1 MVIGVAVMPD
11 GASTRLPSLPGL
23 DPAWSRTVEVL
34 GADGQRRRWHV
45 LDSDPRSGSGPQRPT
60 LLCLHGNPTWSYL
73 WRRMLAA
80 APRGWRVIAP
90 DQLGMGYSER
100 PATASTLADRVRQLG
115 ELTAAMGV
123 TGPVVTLAHDWGGII
138 SLGWALEHREQVE
151 AVVLTNTAV
160 HQPEDSRPPVLIRL
174 AHLSALRDLLCVRTP
189 VFLRSAT
196 ALSWPPLDREVR
208 AAFAAP
214 YRGAGRRRA
223 IGEFVADIPFGAQ
236 DPSHPALAAI
246 TAGITGWDVPALLLW
261 GPRDPVFG
269 EQYLRDL
276 LGRLPRADLHR
287 YAGASHLLPE
297 DAPRYAEDVA
307 DWLRGL
313 DIGRRTAAAVGEQPP
328 AAAVAESLPPQAAV
342 AESLPS
348 PAASNP
354 VWQGLTDRAAITPHE
369 TAIAEVGGAQISWAE
384 LDQRVRQAAASLV
397 AGGVRPGQRLALLV
411 PPSIELTVA
420 VYAGWRAGAVVVVA
434 DKGLGLRGMGR
445 ALRSANLDHVVGT
458 AQGLAAA
465 TAMRLPG
472 KRWLAGPATAAQRRV
487 LRMASELAVLP
498 GGTGQPAEL
507 PSLSS
512 LPQVSSLPE
521 MAELPDVA
529 GDAEAAVVFTSGATG
544 PAKGVLYLHRQV
556 QAQLDV
562 VRRTYRLTGRDRIV
576 AGFAPF
582 ALLGPA
588 LGVGSAAPATDV
600 TKPATL
606 TAAALADAVLAIDA
620 SVVFASPAA
629 LRTVAATAGDLGPG
643 QRAALARVRL
653 LMSAGAPVPV
663 ELLRQLSALL
673 PAAEA
678 HTPYGM
684 TEVLPVTDVSL
695 AELEQAGSGDGV
707 CVGRAVTG
715 VEVEISALDAG
726 GQDLGKLSAEP
737 DVVGEICVR
746 AAHGK
751 HRYDALWATE
761 RASSRD
767 AGWHRTGDVGR
778 LDDAGRLWVQGR
790 LQHLITTPEGLLT
803 PVGLEQRIADVP
815 GVTAA
820 AVVGVG
826 PAGTQ
831 QLVAI
836 VVPDQPEQGRVR
848 PGRSGPGRGG
858 LGRGRL
864 GRDGLG
870 RGGPGRDGPGRG
882 RLSRRAPV
890 AGLELA
896 DAVRAAVDVPV
907 AAVLLIGELPVDIRH
922 ASKVDRTA
930 LAAWAGK
937 ALAGRT

>member
-1 MVIGVAVMPD
+1 VTAGP
-11 GASTRLPSLPGL
+11 TRPPSLPGL

-34 GADGQRRRWHV
+34 GADGRLRRWHV
-45 LDSDPRSGSGPQRPT
+45 LDTAVQDGEASQRPT

-73 WRRMLAA
+73 WRRMLVA

-100 PATASTLADRVRQLG
+100 PVTPSTLADRVRQLG
-115 ELTAAMGV
+115 ELTAAMGI

-138 SLGWALEHREQVE
+138 SLGWALEHRDQVE

-160 HQPEDSRPPVLIRL
+160 HQPEDSRPPALIRL
-174 AHLSALRDLLCVRTP
+174 AHLAALRDLLCVRTP
-189 VFLRSAT
+189 VFVRSAT
-196 ALSWPPLDREVR
+196 ALSWPPLKGEVR

-223 IGEFVADIPFGAQ
+223 IGEFVADIPFGAH
-236 DPSHPALAAI
+236 DPSHPALEAI

-276 LGRLPRADLHR
+276 LTRLPRADLHR

-307 DWLRGL
+307 AWLREL
-313 DIGRRTAAAVGEQPP
+313 DIGKRTAAAAGERPS
-328 AAAVAESLPPQAAV
+328 AAANAVAAEPAPLPPH
-342 AESLPS
+342 
-348 PAASNP
+348 AASDP
-354 VWQGLTDRAAITPHE
+354 VWQRLTDRAASTPHE
-369 TAIAEVGGAQISWAE
+369 TAIAEVGGASISWAE
-384 LDQRVRQAAASLV
+384 LDRRVRQSAAGLV
-397 AGGVRPGQRLALLV
+397 AGGLKPGQRLALLV

-420 VYAGWRAGAVVVVA
+420 LYAGWRAGAVIVVA
-434 DKGLGLRGMGR
+434 DKGLGLRAMGR
-445 ALRSANLDHVVGT
+445 ALRGANLRHVVGT

-465 TAMRLPG
+465 SAMRLPG
-472 KRWLAGPATAAQRRV
+472 KRWLAGPATTVQRRV
-487 LRMASELAVLP
+487 LHVAADLTAEPGAEHPASLAS
-498 GGTGQPAEL
+498 A
-507 PSLSS
+507 SLAA
-512 LPQVSSLPE
+512 QASLPE
-521 MAELPDVA
+521 VA
-529 GDAEAAVVFTSGATG
+529 DGAEAAVVFTSGATG

-556 QAQLDV
+556 QAQLSV
-562 VRRTYRLTGRDRIV
+562 VRQTYQLTEQDRIV

-588 LGVGSAAPATDV
+588 LGVASAVPATDV

-606 TAAALADAVLAIDA
+606 TAAALAEAVLAIQA

-629 LRTVAATAGDLGPG
+629 LRTVAATAGALSSG
-643 QRAALARVRL
+643 QQSALARVRL
-653 LMSAGAPVPV
+653 LMSAGAPVPL
-663 ELLRQLSALL
+663 ELLQQLSTLL

-695 AELEQAGSGDGV
+695 PELEQAGLGDGV
-707 CVGRAVTG
+707 CVGRAVAG
-715 VEVEISALDAG
+715 VDIEISALDG
-726 GQDLGKLSAEP
+726 FGQDLGTLSAKP
-737 DVVGEICVR
+737 GVLGEICVR

-751 HRYDALWATE
+751 HRYDGLWATE
-761 RASSRD
+761 QASSRN

-790 LQHLITTPEGLLT
+790 LQHLITTAEGVLT
-803 PVGLEQRIADVP
+803 PVGLEQRIAAVP

-820 AVVGVG
+820 AAVGVG
-826 PAGTQ
+826 PTGTQ
-831 QLVAI
+831 QMVA
-836 VVPDQPEQGRVR
+836 VVVADQPEQR
-848 PGRSGPGRGG
+848 GPA
-858 LGRGRL
+858 
-864 GRDGLG
+864 
-870 RGGPGRDGPGRG
+870 
-882 RLSRRAPV
+882 RRAPSWLASGRLAPSWLASGRLAPGWLGSVRRLSV
-890 AGLELA
+890 AGSELA
-896 DAVRAAVDVPV
+896 DAVRSAVDVPV
-907 AAVLLIGELPVDIRH
+907 AAVLLIDTLPVDIRH

-930 LAAWAGK
+930 LAAWAEK

>member
-1 MVIGVAVMPD
+1 MPGSD
-11 GASTRLPSLPGL
+11 STRLPSLPGL
-23 DPAWSRTVEVL
+23 DPAWSRTVEVQ
-34 GADGQRRRWHV
+34 GADGRRRWHV
-45 LDSDPRSGSGPQRPT
+45 LDSDPGSEPSPHRPT

-90 DQLGMGYSER
+90 DQLGMGYSEH

-138 SLGWALEHREQVE
+138 SLGWALEHRDQVE
-151 AVVLTNTAV
+151 ALVLTNTAV
-160 HQPEDSRPPVLIRL
+160 HQPEDFRPPALIRL
-174 AHLSALRDLLCVRTP
+174 AHLAALRDLLCVRTP
-189 VFLRSAT
+189 VFLRGAT
-196 ALSWPPLDREVR
+196 ALSWPPLDREIR

-223 IGEFVADIPFGAQ
+223 IGEFVADIPFRVQ
-236 DPSHPALAAI
+236 DPSHPALEAI

-297 DAPRYAEDVA
+297 DAPRYAQDVA
-307 DWLRGL
+307 DWLREL

-328 AAAVAESLPPQAAV
+328 AAASAV
-342 AESLPS
+342 AAR
-348 PAASNP
+348 PAPPASDP
-354 VWQGLTDRAAITPHE
+354 VWQGLTDRAASTPHE
-369 TAIAEVGGAQISWAE
+369 TAIAEVSGASISWAE
-384 LDQRVRQAAASLV
+384 LDQRVRRAAAGLV

-420 VYAGWRAGAVVVVA
+420 VYAGWRAGAVVVLA

-472 KRWLAGPATAAQRRV
+472 TRWLVGPASAAQRRV
-487 LRMASELAVLP
+487 LRMASNLATLP
-498 GGTGQPAEL
+498 GGPGRPAALRSLAEL
-507 PSLSS
+507 PSL
-512 LPQVSSLPE
+512 PAV
-521 MAELPDVA
+521 AEE
-529 GDAEAAVVFTSGATG
+529 AEAAVVFTSGATG

-556 QAQLDV
+556 RAQLSV
-562 VRRTYRLTGRDRIV
+562 VRRTYQLTEHDRIV

-588 LGVGSAAPATDV
+588 LGVGSAVPATDV
-600 TKPATL
+600 TRPATL

-629 LRTVAATAGDLGPG
+629 LRTVAATAAALDPE

-653 LMSAGAPVPV
+653 LMSAGAPVPL

-673 PAAEA
+673 PAAQA

-695 AELEQAGSGDGV
+695 PELEQAGPGDGV

-715 VEVEISALDAG
+715 VEIEISALDAY

-746 AAHGK
+746 AAHAK

-778 LDDAGRLWVQGR
+778 LADAGRLWVQGR
-790 LQHLITTPEGLLT
+790 LQHLITTAEGLLT
-803 PVGLEQRIADVP
+803 PVGLEQRIAEVS
-815 GVTAA
+815 GVAAA
-820 AVVGVG
+820 AVVGIG

-831 QLVAI
+831 QLVAV
-836 VVPDQPEQGRVR
+836 VVPDKSGHGRRGVGPR
-848 PGRSGPGRGG
+848 VPGRRGLGQRVPGRRG
-858 LGRGRL
+858 LG
-864 GRDGLG
+864 
-870 RGGPGRDGPGRG
+870 
-882 RLSRRAPV
+882 RRAPV
-890 AGLELA
+890 AGLDLA

>member
-1 MVIGVAVMPD
+1 MVT
-11 GASTRLPSLPGL
+11 GAPSLPGL
-23 DPAWSRTVEVL
+23 DPAWSRTVEVA
-34 GADGQRRRWHV
+34 GADGRRRRWHV
-45 LDSDPRSGSGPQRPT
+45 LDSDPMSDSSPHRPT

-100 PATASTLADRVRQLG
+100 LDTASTLADRVRQLG

-138 SLGWALEHREQVE
+138 SLGWALEHRDQVE

-160 HQPEDSRPPVLIRL
+160 HQPEDSRPPALIRL

-196 ALSWPPLDREVR
+196 ALSWPTLDRDVR

-223 IGEFVADIPFGAQ
+223 IGEFVADIPFGAH
-236 DPSHPALAAI
+236 DPSHPALEAI
-246 TAGITGWDVPALLLW
+246 TTGITGWDVPALLLW

-276 LGRLPRADLHR
+276 RGRLPRADLHR

-307 DWLRGL
+307 NWLREL
-313 DIGRRTAAAVGEQPP
+313 DIGRRTAAAVGEQPS
-328 AAAVAESLPPQAAV
+328 AAPTVMAAESAPPH
-342 AESLPS
+342 
-348 PAASNP
+348 AASSP
-354 VWQGLTDRAAITPHE
+354 VWQGLTDRAASTPHE
-369 TAIAEVGGAQISWAE
+369 TAVAEVGGERISWAE
-384 LDQRVRQAAASLV
+384 LDQRVRETAAALV

-420 VYAGWRAGAVVVVA
+420 VYAGWRAGAVLVVA

-445 ALRSANLDHVVGT
+445 ALRGANLDHLVGA

-472 KRWLAGPATAAQRRV
+472 KRWLAGPATAVQRRV
-487 LRMASELAVLP
+487 LQVAADLATGP
-498 GGTGQPAEL
+498 GGSAGLTPLSPLSPL

-512 LPQVSSLPE
+512 PASLPE
-521 MAELPDVA
+521 VA
-529 GDAEAAVVFTSGATG
+529 DDAEAAVVFTSGATG

-556 QAQLDV
+556 QAQLSV
-562 VRRTYRLTGRDRIV
+562 VRRTYRLTDQDRIV

-588 LGVGSAAPATDV
+588 LGVGSAVPATDV

-606 TAAALADAVLAIDA
+606 TAAALADAASAIDA

-629 LRTVAATAGDLGPG
+629 LRTVAATAGALSPG
-643 QRAALARVRL
+643 QRAALAGVRL
-653 LMSAGAPVPV
+653 LMSAGAPVPL

-695 AELEQAGSGDGV
+695 SELEQAGPGDGV

-715 VEVEISALDAG
+715 VEIEISALDAC

-746 AAHGK
+746 AAHAK
-751 HRYDALWATE
+751 LRYDALWATE
-761 RASSRD
+761 RASSRE
-767 AGWHRTGDVGR
+767 AGWHRTGDVGH

-790 LQHLITTPEGLLT
+790 LQHLITTADGLLT
-803 PVGLEQRIADVP
+803 PVGLEQRIAQVA
-815 GVTAA
+815 GIEAA

-836 VVPDQPEQGRVR
+836 VVADKPGQPR
-848 PGRSGPGRGG
+848 PG
-858 LGRGRL
+858 LGRQGLGPREPGR
-864 GRDGLG
+864 RGLG
-870 RGGPGRDGPGRG
+870 RRGLGRRVGGLLGQ
-882 RLSRRAPV
+882 RAAV
-890 AGLELA
+890 AGVELA

-930 LAAWAGK
+930 LAAWAERV
-937 ALAGRT
+937 LAGRT

>member
-1 MVIGVAVMPD
+1 MTAQAGLPD
-11 GASTRLPSLPGL
+11 LPGL

-45 LDSDPRSGSGPQRPT
+45 LDSGPHAGASPESPT

-73 WRRMLAA
+73 WRRMFLA

-115 ELTAAMGV
+115 ELTAAMGI

-138 SLGWALEHREQVE
+138 SLGWALEHRDQVQ

-174 AHLSALRDLLCVRTP
+174 AHLAALRDLLCVRTP

-196 ALSWPPLDREVR
+196 ALSWPPLDREIR

-214 YRGAGRRRA
+214 YSGAGRRRS
-223 IGEFVADIPFGAQ
+223 IGEFVADIPFRAE
-236 DPSHPALAAI
+236 DPSHPALEAI
-246 TAGITGWDVPALLLW
+246 TAGITGWQVPALLLW

-276 LGRLPRADLHR
+276 RARLPRADLHR

-307 DWLRGL
+307 DWLREL
-313 DIGRRTAAAVGEQPP
+313 DIGRRVAAEVGERDGAGERDGVVNAAGPEP
-328 AAAVAESLPPQAAV
+328 AAG
-342 AESLPS
+342 
-348 PAASNP
+348 P
-354 VWQGLTDRAAITPHE
+354 VWQGLTDRAASTPHE
-369 TAIAEVGGAQISWAE
+369 TAIAEVGGASISWAE
-384 LDQRVRQAAASLV
+384 LDQRVRRTAAALV

-420 VYAGWRAGAVVVVA
+420 VYAGWRAGAVLVLA

-445 ALRSANLDHVVGT
+445 ALRAANLDHVVGS

-465 TAMRLPG
+465 SAMRLPG
-472 KRWLAGPATAAQRRV
+472 KRWLAGPATAVQRRALQV
-487 LRMASELAVLP
+487 AADLAPAP
-498 GGTGQPAEL
+498 GTAGQPAAL
-507 PSLSS
+507 PSPSS
-512 LPQVSSLPE
+512 LPPSPGAPLPE
-521 MAELPDVA
+521 VA

-556 QAQLDV
+556 QAQLGV
-562 VRRTYRLTGRDRIV
+562 VRRTYRLTEQDRIV
-576 AGFAPF
+576 AAFAPF

-588 LGVGSAAPATDV
+588 LGVGSAVPATDV

-606 TAAALADAVLAIDA
+606 TAAALADAVLAIGA

-629 LRTVAATAGDLGPG
+629 LRTVDATAGALSPG

-653 LMSAGAPVPV
+653 LMSAGAPVPL
-663 ELLRQLSALL
+663 ELLRRLGALL

-695 AELEQAGSGDGV
+695 AELEQAGPGDGV

-715 VEVEISALDAG
+715 VEIEISALDAS

-767 AGWHRTGDVGR
+767 AGWHRSGDVGR
-778 LDDAGRLWVQGR
+778 LDSEGRLWVQGR
-790 LQHLITTPEGLLT
+790 LQHLITTADGLLT
-803 PVGLEQRIADVP
+803 PVGLEQRIEAVP
-815 GVTAA
+815 GIAAA
-820 AVVGVG
+820 AVVGIG
-826 PAGTQ
+826 PAGAQ
-831 QLVAI
+831 QVVA
-836 VVPDQPEQGRVR
+836 VVVAAQRERH
-848 PGRSGPGRGG
+848 RST
-858 LGRGRL
+858 L
-864 GRDGLG
+864 
-870 RGGPGRDGPGRG
+870 
-882 RLSRRAPV
+882 RRRMSV
-890 AGLELA
+890 AGIELS

-907 AAVLLIGELPVDIRH
+907 AAVLLVDELPVDIRH

-930 LAAWAGK
+930 LAARAGK
-937 ALAGRT
+937 VLAGRT

>member
-1 MVIGVAVMPD
+1 MTLH
-11 GASTRLPSLPGL
+11 GASTPLPSPPGLDSLPGL

-34 GADGQRRRWHV
+34 GADGRRLRWHV
-45 LDSDPRSGSGPQRPT
+45 LDSDPQPGFSPLRPT

-100 PATASTLADRVRQLG
+100 LGTASTLADRVRQLG
-115 ELTAAMGV
+115 ELTAAMGI

-138 SLGWALEHREQVE
+138 SLGWALEHRDQVE

-160 HQPEDSRPPVLIRL
+160 HQPEDSRPPALIRL
-174 AHLSALRDLLCVRTP
+174 AHLSALRELLCVRTP
-189 VFLRSAT
+189 VFLRGAT
-196 ALSWPPLDREVR
+196 ALSWPPLEAEIR

-223 IGEFVADIPFGAQ
+223 IGDFVADIPFGEQ
-236 DPSHPALAAI
+236 DPSHPALEAI
-246 TAGITGWDVPALLLW
+246 TTGITGWDVPALLLW

-276 LGRLPRADLHR
+276 LGRLPHADLHR

-297 DAPRYAEDVA
+297 DAPRYAQDVA
-307 DWLRGL
+307 DWLREL
-313 DIGRRTAAAVGEQPP
+313 DIGRRTAAAVGEQPVAAES
-328 AAAVAESLPPQAAV
+328 AAAAQPH
-342 AESLPS
+342 
-348 PAASNP
+348 AASTP
-354 VWQGLTDRAAITPHE
+354 LWQGLTDRAASTPHE
-369 TAIAEVGGAQISWAE
+369 TAIAEVGGASISWAE
-384 LDQRVRQAAASLV
+384 LDQRVRRAAAGLV

-420 VYAGWRAGAVVVVA
+420 VYAGWRAGAVVVLA

-445 ALRSANLDHVVGT
+445 ALRTANLDHVVGSV
-458 AQGLAAA
+458 QGLAAA

-472 KRWLAGPATAAQRRV
+472 KRWLTGPATAAQRRV
-487 LRMASELAVLP
+487 LRLASSDLVTLP
-498 GGTGQPAEL
+498 GGAGQPAALSLPPSLPEAPSL
-507 PSLSS
+507 PSL
-512 LPQVSSLPE
+512 PSLPE
-521 MAELPDVA
+521 VA
-529 GDAEAAVVFTSGATG
+529 DDAEAAVVFTSGATG

-562 VRRTYRLTGRDRIV
+562 VRRTYRLTEHDRIV

-588 LGVGSAAPATDV
+588 LGVGSAVPATDV

-606 TAAALADAVLAIDA
+606 TAAALAEAVQVIDA

-629 LRTVAATAGDLGPG
+629 LRTVAATAGALSLG

-653 LMSAGAPVPV
+653 LMSAGAPVPL
-663 ELLRQLSALL
+663 ELLRQLSTLL

-695 AELEQAGSGDGV
+695 PELEQAGPGDGV

-715 VEVEISALDAG
+715 VEIEISALDAC

-737 DVVGEICVR
+737 GVVGEICVR

-767 AGWHRTGDVGR
+767 AGWHRSGDVGR

-790 LQHLITTPEGLLT
+790 LQHLITTAAGLLT
-803 PVGLEQRIADVP
+803 PVGLEQRIAQVP
-815 GVTAA
+815 GIAAA
-820 AVVGVG
+820 AVVGIG

-836 VVPDQPEQGRVR
+836 VAPDKHEQRRRGFGRRGPV
-848 PGRSGPGRGG
+848 RSG
-858 LGRGRL
+858 LG
-864 GRDGLG
+864 
-870 RGGPGRDGPGRG
+870 
-882 RLSRRAPV
+882 RRAPV
-890 AGLELA
+890 AGLDLA

-907 AAVLLIGELPVDIRH
+907 AAVLLINELPVDIRH

-930 LAAWAGK
+930 LAAWAEK